1 MSSDTPEAVAEFERR
16 RREDPTY
23 GMAPQQ
29 LAEYQAA
36 QAAQAAVES
45 TPNVPA
51 LAEPVR
57 TTPPALGMDYLP
69 DADEL
74 DRLMRIADVVSRSAI
89 VPANYR
95 TTVGQQGNILQ
106 DKRPNVMVAA
116 LMGRTFGWDLLTA
129 MRNIHVIEGA
139 ASLKPES
146 MLGLIRARGHRV
158 KIVRGQDRV
167 TVHGRRADTGD
178 EQVAEFSFADAYRA
192 NLAAPGDNG
201 MPRARSK
208 DGKPLPWE
216 QYPLDMC
223 QWRAVA
229 QLCRGLF
236 ADVALGLA
244 YTPEELGAL
253 VDAEGAVVLEA
264 APMPTE
270 QPPAPQPAAE
280 PVRPASAQPPADPDN
295 RIYREP
301 EQQPAEQPAP
311 SLEDRLAKAKADQ
324 EARNAARHSA
334 VPVNNAKARALD
346 AVQHAYPRWT
356 MDECLQ
362 EIRTQLQEI
371 DPQLTTHTATADHF
385 HTIGAKYELVEL
397 ERIQGGHN
405 A

>member
-1 MSSDTPEAVAEFERR
+1 MAKNDYLQIDELDEAARLHAAE
-16 RREDPTY
+16 
-23 GMAPQQ
+23 
-29 LAEYQAA
+29 
-36 QAAQAAVES
+36 

-69 DADEL
+69 DAEEL
-74 DRLMRIADVVSRSAI
+74 DRLMRIADVVSRSGI

-95 TTVGQQGNILQ
+95 TTMAADGRILQ

-158 KIVRGQDRV
+158 KIVRNLDSVKVYGQ
-167 TVHGRRADTGD
+167 RADTGD
-178 EQVAEFSFADAYRA
+178 EQVAEFSFKDAYRA

-201 MPRARSK
+201 LPRARSSQ
-208 DGKPLPWE
+208 GKPLPWE

-253 VDAEGAVVLEA
+253 VDAEGAVVVEA
-264 APMPTE
+264 APMPE
-270 QPPAPQPAAE
+270 PEPPAPQPAAE
-280 PVRPASAQPPADPDN
+280 PEPAAAAA
-295 RIYREP
+295 EP
-301 EQQPAEQPAP
+301 EQPT
-311 SLEDRLAKAKADQ
+311 LEDRMAKAKANQDS
-324 EARNAARHSA
+324 RNAARHSTEL
-334 VPVNNAKARALD
+334 NNAKARALD
-346 AVQHAYPRWT
+346 AVHHAYPRWT
-356 MDECLQ
+356 MDEALQ
-362 EIRTQLQEI
+362 EIRTELQTI
-371 DPQLTTHTATADHF
+371 DPTLTTHTATAEHF

>member
-1 MSSDTPEAVAEFERR
+1 MARN
-16 RREDPTY
+16 TY
-23 GMAPQQ
+23 NEHNELDA
-29 LAEYQAA
+29 AA
-36 QAAQAAVES
+36 QAHEAAKAAAAE

-69 DADEL
+69 DAEEL

-95 TTVGQQGNILQ
+95 TTVGGNGNILQ

-158 KIVRGQDRV
+158 RIVRNLDSV

-178 EQVAEFSFADAYRA
+178 EQVATFGFADAYRA
-192 NLAAPGDNG
+192 GLASPGDNG
-201 MPRARSK
+201 LPRARSK

-253 VDAEGAVVLEA
+253 VDAEGAVVVES
-264 APMPTE
+264 APMPTDDPPVPTPTQQAE
-270 QPPAPQPAAE
+270 PAPTVTDHGRTVDEVLRDLHDQRAAAAVARSQQNLPE
-280 PVRPASAQPPADPDN
+280 LRKAQAHVWEAAKAYDPDTT
-295 RIYREP
+295 
-301 EQQPAEQPAP
+301 
-311 SLEDRLAKAKADQ
+311 D
-324 EARNAARHSA
+324 AALS
-334 VPVNNAKARALD
+334 
-346 AVQHAYPRWT
+346 
-356 MDECLQ
+356 
-362 EIRTQLQEI
+362 
-371 DPQLTTHTATADHF
+371 
-385 HTIGAKYELVEL
+385 ELVAKDLQDMLNDPTASPRTAKPEDL
-397 ERIQGGHN
+397 HALAEEYESRQDAAIRAQFEGATN

>member
-1 MSSDTPEAVAEFERR
+1 MSSSDSTEAVAEFQRR

-29 LAEYQAA
+29 VAEYQAA
-36 QAAQAAVES
+36 RAAAEA

-51 LAEPVR
+51 LAEPAR

-95 TTVGQQGNILQ
+95 TTVGAQGNILQ

-158 KIVRGQDRV
+158 RIVRDTDSV

-178 EQVAEFSFADAYRA
+178 EQVATFGFVDAYRA
-192 NLAAPGDNG
+192 GLASPGDNG
-201 MPRARSK
+201 LPRARSK

-236 ADVALGLA
+236 ADVALGLS

-253 VDAEGAVVLEA
+253 VDAEGAVVLES
-264 APMPTE
+264 APMPDPT
-270 QPPAPQPAAE
+270 PAPQHPAPE
-280 PVRPASAQPPADPDN
+280 PRPATA
-295 RIYREP
+295 
-301 EQQPAEQPAP
+301 QPAP

-346 AVQHAYPRWT
+346 AVQHAYPDWT
-356 MDECLQ
+356 MDDCLA
-362 EIRTQLQEI
+362 EIRSQLQLV

-405 A
+405 RA

>member
-29 LAEYQAA
+29 LAEYEAA
-36 QAAQAAVES
+36 QAAAAE

-69 DADEL
+69 DAEEL

-158 KIVRGQDRV
+158 RIVRGTDHV

-178 EQVAEFSFADAYRA
+178 EQVATFGFTDAYRA
-192 NLAAPGDNG
+192 GLASPGDNG
-201 MPRARSK
+201 LPRARSK

-264 APMPTE
+264 APMP
-270 QPPAPQPAAE
+270 E
-280 PVRPASAQPPADPDN
+280 PTPASA
-295 RIYREP
+295 
-301 EQQPAEQPAP
+301 AEQPAP
-311 SLEDRLAKAKADQ
+311 SLEERLAKAKADQ
-324 EARNAARHSA
+324 EARNAARHSS

-346 AVQHAYPRWT
+346 AVRHAYPRWT
-356 MDECLQ
+356 MDEALQ

-385 HTIGAKYELVEL
+385 HRIGAKYELVEL

>member
-1 MSSDTPEAVAEFERR
+1 MAKNDYLETDELEEAAR
-16 RREDPTY
+16 
-23 GMAPQQ
+23 
-29 LAEYQAA
+29 LHAA
-36 QAAQAAVES
+36 Q

-57 TTPPALGMDYLP
+57 TTPPALGIDYLP
-69 DADEL
+69 DASEL
-74 DRLMRIADVVSRSAI
+74 DRLMRLADVVSRSGI

-95 TTVGQQGNILQ
+95 TTVGQDGRILQ

-158 KIVRGQDRV
+158 KIVRGTNEV

-178 EQVAEFSFADAYRA
+178 EQVATFSFTDAYRA
-192 NLAAPGDNG
+192 GLATEGDNG
-201 MPRARSK
+201 YPRARSSQ
-208 DGKPLPWE
+208 GKLLAWE

-253 VDAEGAVVLEA
+253 VDAEGAVIVES
-264 APMPTE
+264 APMPDPEPQQPEPATE
-270 QPPAPQPAAE
+270 PEPQATEPPPAAE
-280 PVRPASAQPPADPDN
+280 QLIPPP
-295 RIYREP
+295 
-301 EQQPAEQPAP
+301 
-311 SLEDRLAKAKADQ
+311 LEYRLAKAKAEQ
-324 EARNAARHSA
+324 VARNQGRHSTEL
-334 VPVNNAKARALD
+334 NNAKARALD
-346 AVQHAYPRWT
+346 AVHHAYPRWT
-356 MDECLQ
+356 MDEALQ
-362 EIRTQLQEI
+362 EIRTELQAI
-371 DPQLTTHTATADHF
+371 DPQLTTNTATAEQF
-385 HTIGAKYELVEL
+385 EIIGAKYELVEL
-397 ERIQGGHN
+397 DRIRGGHN